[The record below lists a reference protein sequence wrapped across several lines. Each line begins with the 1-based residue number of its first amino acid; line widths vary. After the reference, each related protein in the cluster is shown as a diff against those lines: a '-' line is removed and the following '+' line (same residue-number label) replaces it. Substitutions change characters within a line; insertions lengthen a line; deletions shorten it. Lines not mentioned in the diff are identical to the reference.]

1 MIDTGIK
8 MIANWYKHKS
18 FVNLQ
23 PETLV
28 MEFTPHE
35 FSSMS
40 ISRLD
45 GHKLAVASSPKLRHG
60 TAWVVDRPT
69 TMGCCSATWWLQ
81 APVKSLG
88 KNLTIRCGGL
98 DFLQLFIWIYPKY
111 CSGDLRY
118 SIYEFFL
125 GCSGI
130 FAAFLNRSATPKVES
145 NHNDIIPPSLFCLT
159 KSIQVQ
165 LRIIIITTTKQQR

>member
-1 MIDTGIK
+1 MQ
-8 MIANWYKHKS
+8 
-18 FVNLQ
+18 NLQ

-35 FSSMS
+35 FSSIS
-40 ISRLD
+40 ISRLVR
-45 GHKLAVASSPKLRHG
+45 HKLAVASSPKLRHG
-60 TAWVVDRPT
+60 TAWVVDRPA
-69 TMGCCSATWWLQ
+69 TMGCYSATWWLQ

-130 FAAFLNRSATPKVES
+130 LRHFWTE
-145 NHNDIIPPSLFCLT
+145 
-159 KSIQVQ
+159 VQ
-165 LRIIIITTTKQQR
+165 LRRLKVITMTKFPHPFSVSQNQFRFNYNIIITTTKQPR